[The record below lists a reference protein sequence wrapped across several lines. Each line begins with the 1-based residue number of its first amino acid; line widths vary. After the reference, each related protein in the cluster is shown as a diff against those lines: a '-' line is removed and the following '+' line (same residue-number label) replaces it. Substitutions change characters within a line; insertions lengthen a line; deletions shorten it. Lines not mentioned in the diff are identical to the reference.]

1 MHVSERQYIN
11 FGTASN
17 TLERQTFFSERQFK
31 ILLAAPQL
39 CISTKYALPLKKKLV
54 TLQFHIL
61 THSVPIRRSK
71 SLTHDEI
78 DGRKVY
84 LTQVIMPEFSLAHN
98 AKQLDCIYFT
108 Q

>member
-1 MHVSERQYIN
+1 MHFHSEIC
-11 FGTASN
+11 
-17 TLERQTFFSERQFK
+17 
-31 ILLAAPQL
+31 IAAQ
-39 CISTKYALPLKKKLV
+39 KKLV
-54 TLQFHIL
+54 TVQFHIL
-61 THSVPIRRSK
+61 THSVPIRHSK

-84 LTQVIMPEFSLAHN
+84 LTQVIMPEFSLALN